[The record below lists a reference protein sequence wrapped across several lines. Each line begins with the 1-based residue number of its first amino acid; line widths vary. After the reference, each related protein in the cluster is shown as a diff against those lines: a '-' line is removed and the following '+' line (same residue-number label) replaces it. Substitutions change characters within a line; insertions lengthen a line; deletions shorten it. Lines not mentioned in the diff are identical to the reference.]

1 MSASRIVLA
10 TIEAAAIDIERPSPP
25 TIGRAGQMS
34 PSGVSRPSISA
45 RCGRRLKPATA
56 RAIALSAAPRM
67 LHRVDLIDAGEHDR
81 DAQRLGEDDFAQV
94 FPLGFG
100 ERLEIV
106 DPEWQIVGIE
116 NDRGDPDRP
125 GERAAPDLID
135 ARDPSMAAGESLAL
149 EIEVRRGRRR
159 ERRRGELLLHRSQR
173 RSSRITPARRP

>member
-1 MSASRIVLA
+1 MF
-10 TIEAAAIDIERPSPP
+10 
-25 TIGRAGQMS
+25 
-34 PSGVSRPSISA
+34 
-45 RCGRRLKPATA
+45 
-56 RAIALSAAPRM
+56 
-67 LHRVDLIDAGEHDR
+67 HRVDLIDACEHDR

-100 ERLEIV
+100 ERLGIV

-116 NDRGDPDRP
+116 NDRGYPDRP

-135 ARDPSMAAGESLAL
+135 AGDPSMAAGESLAL

-173 RSSRITPARRP
+173 CSSRITPARRP